1 LTRRFDIIYIF
12 WKWGRAV
19 VRNVVLIRCKPG
31 TSSDQIAALEAAL
44 RAIDFPERTNFSMGE
59 DLGLRDGNMSLAI
72 LADFPDE
79 DAYRRFDTDE
89 EHNRVRREL
98 LGPMA
103 EGVER
108 CQYRV

>member
-1 LTRRFDIIYIF
+1 M
-12 WKWGRAV
+12 

-31 TSSDQIAALEAAL
+31 TGTEQIDALEAAL
-44 RAIDFPERTNFSMGE
+44 RAIDFPDRTNFSMGE

-72 LADFPDE
+72 VADFCDE
-79 DAYRRFDTDE
+79 DAYRRFDAEE

-98 LGPMA
+98 LAPMA
-103 EGVER
+103 ESVER

>member
-1 LTRRFDIIYIF
+1 M
-12 WKWGRAV
+12 

-31 TSSDQIAALEAAL
+31 IGSEQIEALEAAL

-72 LADFPDE
+72 VADFSDE
-79 DAYRRFDTDE
+79 DAYRRFDAEE

-98 LGPMA
+98 LAPIA
-103 EGVER
+103 ESVER